1 MKLKN
6 KFTMFKSNEL
16 KVGFLAIIA
25 FLILYFGFNFLKGND
40 LFSSSKIYYVEFD
53 NVDGL
58 TSSNQVVLNGIEVGK
73 VKKVVIQ
80 PEKANKILVS
90 LRINKD
96 VIIPNETSAILADGA
111 LLGGKII
118 RLQLQGKS
126 DLSEGSFLKGETE
139 IGLTTLLKERAIPVI
154 SNADSLLISFR
165 QISKKFEKT
174 GTHLNELLK
183 NSNETVV
190 GINGSV
196 NGMLNEN
203 RTNITQISTNMRV
216 LSASLIETEKQLK
229 PLLSK
234 FNTIADSLN
243 ALKIGKTLNEAN
255 LAITS
260 VQKILSGIEK
270 GQGSAGKLIKNDS
283 LYLELNKT
291 LTNLDKL
298 LLDFR
303 LQPKRYLNFSVFG
316 KKDTPSSNQ

>member
-1 MKLKN
+1 
-6 KFTMFKSNEL
+6 MFKSNEL
-16 KVGFLAIIA
+16 KVGFLALIA

-40 LFSSSKIYYVEFD
+40 LFSSSKIYFVEFN

-73 VKKVVIQ
+73 VKKVSIQ
-80 PEKANKILVS
+80 PEKANTILVS

-96 VIIPNETSAILADGA
+96 VIIPDQTIAILADGA

-126 DLSEGSFLKGETE
+126 DLAEGSYLKGETE

-165 QISKKFEKT
+165 QISKKFENT
-174 GTHLNELLK
+174 GTHLNALLK

-203 RTNITQISTNMRV
+203 RANIAQISTNMRV

-229 PLLSK
+229 PLLTK
-234 FNTIADSLN
+234 FNTVADSLN

-255 LAITS
+255 LALTS

-291 LTNLDKL
+291 LTDLDKL

-316 KKDTPSSNQ
+316 KKDTPPSN